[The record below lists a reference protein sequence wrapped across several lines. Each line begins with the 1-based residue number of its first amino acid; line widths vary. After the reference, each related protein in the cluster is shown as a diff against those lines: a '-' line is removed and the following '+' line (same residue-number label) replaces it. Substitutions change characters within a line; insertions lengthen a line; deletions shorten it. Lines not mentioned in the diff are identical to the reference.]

1 MIRVLHVIGAM
12 DMGGAETILMEIYR
26 NIDKNLFQFDFAV
39 HTDKKCLYD
48 DEIESIG
55 GKIYRFKKFNGLN
68 YISYK
73 RQWKKFFRNHREFD
87 IIHGHIGS
95 SSAIYLKVARNNG
108 IKAIAHSH
116 ATNNKKSGISI
127 HGLIWKLY
135 SFPTR
140 YIANYYLA
148 CSINAGIDRFGK
160 KIIISDKF
168 SVLNNGINPYKFKY
182 NNDYRKE
189 IRNQFNIKENDF
201 VIGNV
206 GRLVEE
212 KNHKF
217 LIEIFSKI
225 HENIKNSKLVIV
237 GDGYLKNELK
247 KEVEKFSLNEFVIF
261 ASTRSDAYKFF
272 SSFDVFVFPSIS
284 EGLGISAIEAQASG
298 LKVICSDALPL
309 EAKVSDNLI
318 FVSLKKNSS
327 FWANVIVSNKNC
339 TDRETAYN
347 VIKKNKYDI
356 NSSVKKLGEIYQQL
370 MKE

>member
-1 MIRVLHVIGAM
+1 MIRFVFVILH
-12 DMGGAETILMEIYR
+12 YQ
-26 NIDKNLFQFDFAV
+26 NIDDTINCIDYIIFK
-39 HTDKKCLYD
+39 TDKIINNHNINYQF
-48 DEIESIG
+48 EI
-55 GKIYRFKKFNGLN
+55 NL
-68 YISYK
+68 
-73 RQWKKFFRNHREFD
+73 
-87 IIHGHIGS
+87 
-95 SSAIYLKVARNNG
+95 
-108 IKAIAHSH
+108 
-116 ATNNKKSGISI
+116 
-127 HGLIWKLY
+127 
-135 SFPTR
+135 
-140 YIANYYLA
+140 
-148 CSINAGIDRFGK
+148 
-160 KIIISDKF
+160 
-168 SVLNNGINPYKFKY
+168 
-182 NNDYRKE
+182 
-189 IRNQFNIKENDF
+189 KEN
-201 VIGNV
+201 
-206 GRLVEE
+206 
-212 KNHKF
+212 KAHKKYY
-217 LIEIFSKI
+217 IKVTN
-225 HENIKNSKLVIV
+225 ENIKNSKLVIV